1 MLIWPDWNKLYAE
14 WKCLYYWEAWSD
26 EQWKA
31 LDEAKDVTEKE
42 ALIRKFREE
51 YLKNRDI
58 VTGKL
63 KEEMKKSV
71 ETPIEEPTEEVEEAP
86 EVEASIEDVKPV
98 KKTTKKGK

>member
-1 MLIWPDWNKLYAE
+1 MLIWPDWNKLYVE

-31 LDEAKDVTEKE
+31 LDGAKTKE
-42 ALIRKFREE
+42 ERDALVRKFREE

-58 VTGKL
+58 VTGKI
-63 KEEMKKSV
+63 KEDAKKSL
-71 ETPIEEPTEEVEEAP
+71 ESPIEEPTEEVEEAP
-86 EVEASIEDVKPV
+86 EVEESIEDVKPV